1 MYDLKDKIYVEIPQL
16 FKIPANLLGT
26 PLIVIPGVKIHLRV
40 GEQQVETVH
49 PSGAC
54 KGSHDWCPAMIAP
67 LVDGGQVLS
76 GKERCHPFVV
86 VPIHSIMK
94 STVSTAINFVDVN
107 LWVVEQQLHHI
118 VLAFG

>member
-1 MYDLKDKIYVEIPQL
+1 MYDLKDMICVEIQ
-16 FKIPANLLGT
+16 IPANLLWT
-26 PLIVIPGVKIHLRV
+26 PLILIPGVKIHLRV

-94 STVSTAINFVDVN
+94 STVSISPINYVDVN

-118 VLAFG
+118 VVFVA

>member
-1 MYDLKDKIYVEIPQL
+1 MYDLKDMIYVEIQ
-16 FKIPANLLGT
+16 IPANLLWT
-26 PLIVIPGVKIHLRV
+26 PLILIPGVKIHLRV

-76 GKERCHPFVV
+76 GKERCHPYVV
-86 VPIHSIMK
+86 VFKRRRMK
-94 STVSTAINFVDVN
+94 STGSFDINFVDVN

-118 VLAFG
+118 VVAVA